1 VKTKSAATIEEI
13 IWDHKL
19 TGLDFEKKVFNLLS
33 SVVKKQDGFYDIRK
47 TENVRDEG
55 VDVIIE
61 IKSDITLFNRKFLYQ
76 PRNNSEHSYIFI
88 EIKSRAK
95 KSISAS
101 EFANS
106 LLRNKDEAIQPS
118 YLILLIDTYV
128 TAESHYRAMSAA
140 FSSGYEFVLIDKL
153 ILLNFLSTHIKHN
166 IPMPDSIVNEKIIS
180 VNQYIV
186 KDIIDLNDSVENIQ
200 EQRLYLQ
207 IRNNTNQDKIV
218 SIHLKTDLFT
228 NFSGENKRNIHLNP
242 FEIIVRPYK
251 LISKT
256 KITTKIDINIDGDE
270 IVLNGNIKEIQFN
283 PPLFGKKHVDLLKQ
297 LTKDSNK
304 DDTIRIINITGEG
317 GAGKSKIINSL
328 KPKPSYIKLK
338 PESSDEKVFSD
349 LVNKVESDGAIIV
362 VDDMH
367 HGSKSFFNLL
377 RKIVKKISSDKTYD
391 LKLIL
396 VGRNDYSFINTE
408 YEKFSNMLR
417 TKNLAK
423 QYVVEKWGIDD
434 CTDFI
439 KKIVKNAPKQIIDK
453 IIKTSDCNP
462 FGVIQTIQ
470 YLLDKQLAELYD
482 TDIVGITN
490 IENVGA
496 KNALPDSIR
505 ELLEERLNT
514 AKIALDH
521 ESLLESLVALNY
533 STKEFTAEIFNEI
546 FSSNPNIYSKINI
559 LDALLQRQFISK
571 TSHSNYEFAHENIS
585 IYLDSIIEDE
595 KFKINVGKTLLNY
608 YKNKNIEKHKKGYLH
623 FLANEYT
630 DAIEH
635 FEDISKIIESESK
648 NLSSIS
654 ISITY
659 LPFIRPFYKSIL
671 NVSRHID
678 RKQIR
683 NLILTE
689 VHLSTHLTHLRGT
702 LQVIENSLEFMEKN
716 KKHIDD
722 YEKLQLA
729 IIGQKAHVI
738 LNLGHVLYAKSI
750 LEELIADITI
760 IGTKDSEIDKI
771 LFDAHDRLQN
781 IYHQLNYQKMFKY
794 HSKISE
800 QIAIDLNDNQ
810 LQSLVDSSRIKEFYY
825 QDPELHLQKTKDAT
839 EYSMQNASD
848 RHKIHAR
855 LNELIASLIVH
866 QTNKTILAIQDD
878 LLEIHAIAQHNN
890 YTFSITRSLLAI
902 ATTYAMLGLDKK
914 NNLIKC
920 EEYADKTIDTII
932 DYGNG
937 FFKWQVHNLKAIIEY
952 CKDKNNKKIAN
963 GFFMNAISNLS
974 EQGLLNLGNFDLLSI
989 NLSVLSNYFLFIQK
1003 TYHSERM
1010 MYWLFKKISYNGKC
1024 FEFEEQEFTNKILKS
1039 LKDYQ
1044 FIGVNS
1050 PIKYILK
1057 EPSTNFY
1064 LALR

>member
-1 VKTKSAATIEEI
+1 MKGKSAATIGDTV
-13 IWDHKL
+13 WNH
-19 TGLDFEKKVFNLLS
+19 GLKGSDFEEKVFNLLS
-33 SVVKKQDGFYDIRK
+33 SVVKKQDGFDDIWK
-47 TENVRDEG
+47 TEKVGDKG
-55 VDVIIE
+55 VDVIIK
-61 IKSDITLFNRKFLYQ
+61 ITSDIVLFNRKFLHQ
-76 PRNNSEHSYIFI
+76 PRNNSQYSYIFI

-95 KSISAS
+95 NSISAS

-106 LLRNKDEAIQPS
+106 LLRDKKEAIQPS
-118 YLILLIDTYV
+118 YLILVTDTYV

-140 FSSGYEFVLIDKL
+140 FSSCYEFVLIDKI
-153 ILLNFLSTHIKHN
+153 ILLNFLSIHTKHN
-166 IPMPDSIVNEKIIS
+166 IQMPSNITSEKKIS
-180 VNQYIV
+180 VNQHIEDVIDSNDAV
-186 KDIIDLNDSVENIQ
+186 KNTH

-207 IRNNTNQDKIV
+207 IRNNTNEDKNV

-283 PPLFGKKHVDLLKQ
+283 PPLFGKRHKALLKQ
-297 LTKDSNK
+297 LTQDGK
-304 DDTIRIINITGEG
+304 DDTVRIIDITGEG

-328 KPKPSYIKLK
+328 KPKPAYIKLN
-338 PESSDEKVFSD
+338 PETSNNKFSD
-349 LVNKVESDGAIIV
+349 LINELQSNEAIIV

-367 HGSKSFFNLL
+367 HGSESFFNLL
-377 RKIVKKISSDKTYD
+377 GEVVKKISSDKTYY

-396 VGRNDYSFINTE
+396 VGRNDYSFINTN

-417 TKNLAK
+417 AKNLAK
-423 QYVVEKWGIDD
+423 AYTVEKWDIDD

-439 KKIVKNAPKQIIDK
+439 KKIVKNAPNQIIDK

-505 ELLEERLNT
+505 ELIEERLNT
-514 AKIALDH
+514 ARIALDH

-659 LPFIRPFYKSIL
+659 LPYIRPFYKSIL

-702 LQVIENSLEFMEKN
+702 LQVVENSLEFMEKN

-738 LNLGHVLYAKSI
+738 LNLGHVLYSKSI

-760 IGTKDSEIDKI
+760 MGVKDSEIDKI

-781 IYHQLNYQKMFKY
+781 IYHQLNYQKMFNY

-800 QIAIDLNDNQ
+800 QIAIDLKDNQ
-810 LQSLVDSSRIKEFYY
+810 LLSLVDSSRIKEFYY
-825 QDPELHLQKTKDAT
+825 QDPELHFQKTKDAT
-839 EYSMQNASD
+839 EYSIQNASE

-855 LNELIASLIVH
+855 LNELIASLIIN
-866 QTNKTILAIQDD
+866 QTNKTILTIQND
-878 LLEIHAIAQHNN
+878 LLEIYEIAQSNN

-902 ATTYAMLGLDKK
+902 ATTYAILGLDKEY
-914 NNLIKC
+914 NLIKC
-920 EEYADKTIDTII
+920 EEYADKTIDSII

-963 GFFMNAISNLS
+963 GFFMNAISNLA

-1044 FIGVNS
+1044 FIGANS
-1050 PIKYILK
+1050 PIKHILK